1 MEQIL
6 PKTSFSPLFQQ
17 GSCREMRKGRTAL
30 PGNLCMKGFFPMNEQ
45 LLLTLLRQMKEGTLS
60 EEEMV
65 RAVKAMPFRDM
76 GEVKYDTH
84 RSLRKGF
91 AEIVYCPG
99 KSDAQMETIASS
111 LAGNPETVLF
121 SRATPAH
128 YELVLQHIPDAVYHE
143 KARIISRGKLPDHP
157 IPGLT
162 VITAGS
168 SDVPVAEEAAVTAE
182 YMGCE
187 VVRLYDV
194 GVSGLHRLLAHVE
207 VLQSSR
213 AIVAVAGMEGALPS
227 VVGGLVS
234 CPVVAVP
241 TSTGYGA
248 NLGGIAPLL
257 TMLNSCASGVSV
269 MNIDNGLGA
278 GYFAAL
284 VVRQSK

>member
-1 MEQIL
+1 
-6 PKTSFSPLFQQ
+6 
-17 GSCREMRKGRTAL
+17 
-30 PGNLCMKGFFPMNEQ
+30 MKGFFPMNEQ

-76 GEVKYDTH
+76 GEVKFDTH

-111 LAGNPETVLF
+111 LVSNPETVLF
-121 SRATPAH
+121 SRATPGH
-128 YELVLQHIPDAVYHE
+128 YELVRRHLSDAVYHE

-207 VLQSSR
+207 TLQSSK

-278 GYFAAL
+278 GYFAAM

>member
-1 MEQIL
+1 MDEQDLLSLIRQVKDGL
-6 PKTSFSPLFQQ
+6 LD
-17 GSCREMRKGRTAL
+17 E
-30 PGNLCMKGFFPMNEQ
+30 NE
-45 LLLTLLRQMKEGTLS
+45 LVRQ
-60 EEEMV
+60 
-65 RAVKAMPFRDM
+65 VKAMPFRDL
-76 GEVKYDTH
+76 GEVKFDTH
-84 RSLRKGF
+84 RALRKGF

-99 KSDAQMETIASS
+99 KSDSQIDSIASA
-111 LAGNPETVLF
+111 LADTDENILF
-121 SRATPAH
+121 SRATPHQFDLAKRH
-128 YELVLQHIPDAVYHE
+128 LTDSVFHE
-143 KARIISRGKLPDHP
+143 KARIIGVRRKESPPCH
-157 IPGLT
+157 GLT

-168 SDVPVAEEAAVTAE
+168 SDIPVAEEAAVTAE
-182 YMGCE
+182 YMGCAVE
-187 VVRLYDV
+187 RLYDV
-194 GVSGLHRLLAHVE
+194 GVAGLHRLLAHVE
-207 VLQSSR
+207 ILQRSL

-284 VVRQSK
+284 VVRQST

>member
-1 MEQIL
+1 MDEQ
-6 PKTSFSPLFQQ
+6 
-17 GSCREMRKGRTAL
+17 AL
-30 PGNLCMKGFFPMNEQ
+30 LSLIQKVKNGLLDENE
-45 LLLTLLRQMKEGTLS
+45 LVRQI
-60 EEEMV
+60 
-65 RAVKAMPFRDM
+65 KAMPFRDL
-76 GEVKYDTH
+76 GEVKFDTH
-84 RSLRKGF
+84 RALRKGF

-99 KSDAQMETIASS
+99 KSESQLESIASA
-111 LAGNPETVLF
+111 LVDAEANILF
-121 SRATPAH
+121 SRATAGQ
-128 YELVLQHIPDAVYHE
+128 YEIIHRHLTDAVFHE
-143 KARIISRGKLPDHP
+143 KARLIGVRRNELPSC
-157 IPGLT
+157 PGLT

-182 YMGCE
+182 YMGCTIE
-187 VVRLYDV
+187 RLYDV
-194 GVSGLHRLLAHVE
+194 GVAGIHRLLAHVD
-207 VLQSSR
+207 VLQRSR

-257 TMLNSCASGVSV
+257 TMLNSCASGISV

>member
-1 MEQIL
+1 MDEQ
-6 PKTSFSPLFQQ
+6 S
-17 GSCREMRKGRTAL
+17 
-30 PGNLCMKGFFPMNEQ
+30 
-45 LLLTLLRQMKEGTLS
+45 LLSLIRRVKDGDLDEHELVRQI
-60 EEEMV
+60 
-65 RAVKAMPFRDM
+65 RAMPFRDL
-76 GEVKYDTH
+76 GEVKFDTH
-84 RSLRKGF
+84 RALRKGF
-91 AEIVYCPG
+91 GEIVYCPG
-99 KSDAQMETIASS
+99 KSDSQIESIASA
-111 LAGNPETVLF
+111 LAGTEDNILF
-121 SRATPAH
+121 SRATAH
-128 YELVLQHIPDAVYHE
+128 QYGIVRSHLQDAVFHE
-143 KARIISRGKLPDHP
+143 KARIIGAKRKDYPACE
-157 IPGLT
+157 GLT

-182 YMGCE
+182 YMGCTVE
-187 VVRLYDV
+187 RLYDV
-194 GVSGLHRLLAHVE
+194 GVAGLHRLLAHVD
-207 VLQSSR
+207 VLQRSR

>member
-1 MEQIL
+1 
-6 PKTSFSPLFQQ
+6 
-17 GSCREMRKGRTAL
+17 
-30 PGNLCMKGFFPMNEQ
+30 MKGLYPMNEQ

-99 KSDAQMETIASS
+99 KSDTQMETIASS
-111 LAGNPETVLF
+111 LVSNPETVLF
-121 SRATPAH
+121 SRATPGH
-128 YELVLQHIPDAVYHE
+128 YELVLRHLPDAVYHE
-143 KARIISRGKLPDHP
+143 KARIIARGKLPDHP

-227 VVGGLVS
+227 VVGGLVA

>member
-1 MEQIL
+1 MDEH
-6 PKTSFSPLFQQ
+6 
-17 GSCREMRKGRTAL
+17 
-30 PGNLCMKGFFPMNEQ
+30 Q
-45 LLLTLLRQMKEGTLS
+45 LLSLIKQVKEGTLD
-60 EEEMV
+60 ERELV
-65 RAVKAMPFRDM
+65 RQVRAMPFKDL
-76 GEVKYDTH
+76 GEVKFDTH
-84 RSLRKGF
+84 RALRKGF
-91 AEIVYCPG
+91 GEIVYCPG
-99 KSDAQMETIASS
+99 KSDSQLSAIAEALAETTDN
-111 LAGNPETVLF
+111 LLF
-121 SRATPAH
+121 SRATEH
-128 YELVLQHIPDAVYHE
+128 QYSLVKKFIPDAKFHASARLVGVLR
-143 KARIISRGKLPDHP
+143 KASQPS
-157 IPGLT
+157 PGLT
-162 VITAGS
+162 VMTAGS
-168 SDVPVAEEAAVTAE
+168 ADVPVAEEAAVTAE

-187 VVRLYDV
+187 VERLYDV
-194 GVSGLHRLLAHVE
+194 GVAGLHRLLAHVE
-207 VLQSSR
+207 ILQNSK